1 MTGVQTCALPIYRM
15 KTNKDRSPYLAH
27 RLLGQVLVE
36 SGQRRQ
42 DNEAT
47 REGMRLFKEADE
59 AESRAQEAKK
69 Q

>member
-1 MTGVQTCALPIYRM
+1 M
-15 KTNKDRSPYLAH
+15 KENKAHSPYLAH

-47 REGMRLFKEADE
+47 REGMRLFKEADKAE
-59 AESRAQEAKK
+59 ARAQETKK

>member
-1 MTGVQTCALPIYRM
+1 M
-15 KTNKDRSPYLAH
+15 KEETKARSPSLAH

-59 AESRAQEAKK
+59 AEAKAEETK
-69 Q
+69 RQ

>member
-1 MTGVQTCALPIYRM
+1 M